1 MKHSILRKL
10 MLIAV
15 LLTGSHAFAHD
26 FDVDGIYYNI
36 LSETDKTVEVTYKGN
51 SSTSYIEY
59 SGSKIIPEKLVYNGD
74 TYSVTSISKSAFS
87 GCNSLT
93 SVTIPNSVTRIG
105 DGAFSG
111 CNSLTS
117 VTIPNSVTSI
127 SKSAFSG
134 CNSLTSVTIP
144 NSVTR
149 IGDGAF
155 EGCSKLAKITIPNS
169 VISIG
174 VNVSKDCSK
183 LTSIIVESGNTI
195 YDSRDN
201 CNAIIQT
208 TTNTL
213 ITGCKTTI
221 IPNSVTKIGDGAFNG
236 CSGLTSI
243 TIPNSVTKIGG
254 VAFYNCS
261 GLTSIA
267 IPNSVKEIGL
277 SAYKGCSKLTS
288 VTIPNSVTKI
298 SENVFY
304 DCSNLTSIIV
314 ESGNTIYDSRDNCNA
329 IIQTTTNTL
338 ITGCKTTIIPNS
350 VTKIGQGAFRNCSSL
365 TSITIP
371 NSVKIIEQTAFYNC
385 SGLTNV
391 TIPNSVTSIGNYAF
405 YNCSGLTEII
415 CENSI
420 PATVESTT
428 FYNITAT
435 LYVPVGAREAYAS
448 ATGWNHFTNIIED
461 DVKTGVESIL
471 AEDVNVSVENGN
483 IVING
488 VDNANIEVYSTNGQC
503 VYNGTATTI
512 PVSSKG
518 LYIVKVDNKSFKVT
532 L

>member
-15 LLTGSHAFAHD
+15 LLTSSHAFAHD
-26 FDVDGIYYNI
+26 FEVDGIYYNI
-36 LSETDKTVEVTYKGN
+36 TSASDLTVEVTFKGN

-59 SGSKIIPEKLVYNGD
+59 SGYKKIPEKLVYNGD
-74 TYSVTSISKSAFS
+74 TYSVTRIGENAFGHCS
-87 GCNSLT
+87 SLT

-105 DGAFSG
+105 E
-111 CNSLTS
+111 N
-117 VTIPNSVTSI
+117 
-127 SKSAFSG
+127 
-134 CNSLTSVTIP
+134 
-144 NSVTR
+144 
-149 IGDGAF
+149 AF
-155 EGCSKLAKITIPNS
+155 EGCSKLTKITIPNS

-174 VNVSKDCSK
+174 MNMSKDCSK
-183 LTSIIVESGNTI
+183 LTSIIVENGNTI

-208 TTNTL
+208 ATNTL

-221 IPNSVTKIGDGAFNG
+221 IPNSVTKIGDGAFSG

-243 TIPNSVTKIGG
+243 TIPNSVTKICGL
-254 VAFYNCS
+254 AFSGCS
-261 GLTSIA
+261 GLTSII

-304 DCSNLTSIIV
+304 DCSNLTSIVV
-314 ESGNTIYDSRDNCNA
+314 ESRNTKYDSRDNCNA
-329 IIQTTTNTL
+329 IIETTTNTL

-350 VTKIGQGAFRNCSSL
+350 VTNIGQGAFRNCSSL

-371 NSVKIIEQTAFYNC
+371 NSVKIIEQTAFYSC
-385 SGLTNV
+385 TGLTSV
-391 TIPNSVTSIGNYAF
+391 TIPNSVTSIGTYAF

-420 PATVESTT
+420 PATVESST
-428 FYNITAT
+428 FDNITAT
-435 LYVPVGAREAYAS
+435 LYVPVGSKSAYAN
-448 ATGWNHFTNIIED
+448 ATGWSDFTNIIED
-461 DVKTGVESIL
+461 DVKTGVESTL
-471 AEDVNVSVENGN
+471 VDNVNVSVENGN
-483 IVING
+483 IIIG
-488 VDNANIEVYSTNGQC
+488 GADNANVDVYSVNGQC
-503 VYNGTATTI
+503 VYSGTATTI
-512 PVSSKG
+512 PISAKG
-518 LYIVKVDNKSFKVT
+518 LYIVKVNNKSFKVI

>member
-1 MKHSILRKL
+1 

-105 DGAFSG
+105 DGAF
-111 CNSLTS
+111 
-117 VTIPNSVTSI
+117 
-127 SKSAFSG
+127 
-134 CNSLTSVTIP
+134 
-144 NSVTR
+144 
-149 IGDGAF
+149 

-183 LTSIIVESGNTI
+183 
-195 YDSRDN
+195 
-201 CNAIIQT
+201 
-208 TTNTL
+208 
-213 ITGCKTTI
+213 
-221 IPNSVTKIGDGAFNG
+221 
-236 CSGLTSI
+236 
-243 TIPNSVTKIGG
+243 
-254 VAFYNCS
+254 
-261 GLTSIA
+261 
-267 IPNSVKEIGL
+267 
-277 SAYKGCSKLTS
+277 
-288 VTIPNSVTKI
+288 
-298 SENVFY
+298 
-304 DCSNLTSIIV
+304 LTSIIV

-503 VYNGTATTI
+503 VYNVTATTI